1 MKSEIQCAWVAA
13 GTEFFMFRWL
23 HDHGAHVVLE
33 QSMVCGFAGAFFQC
47 SLGGSVKEVLGTHIQ
62 APIAWGRQ

>member
-1 MKSEIQCAWVAA
+1 MRGLLLAQKL
-13 GTEFFMFRWL
+13 FMFRWL

-62 APIAWGRQ
+62 APIAGVDSGRQCD